1 MRAVHNRT
9 RRRMRQRLRKL
20 VRLWLTKPLHTLSL
34 IVWLCM
40 HATQRTVCALDGM
53 RWVTAPRYCQ
63 RCVC

>member
-1 MRAVHNRT
+1 
-9 RRRMRQRLRKL
+9 MRQRLRKL